1 MQSEGSEKHGAILPA
16 LWILIALTLTGIAST
31 WAAID
36 TDTSIETVFPEGM
49 QIVLLNVHVF
59 DVVSGVLKKNQ
70 DILIEGTQIKAV
82 GRIVSSDKDVFKI
95 DLSGKFA
102 FPGLFECHTHLS
114 LLAVEKEEEMIE
126 DLRAFVANGI
136 TQVRDVGG
144 AIDVLRQMSERI
156 SSGEILG
163 PKMFYSG
170 PMLQSS
176 PVFQKKKNQIQPG
189 FAVSIDSKEDVDR
202 VLPELARK
210 GACMVK
216 TYNKM
221 DLAVYRHLLA
231 VAKKLGLK
239 PVHDPGRYLF
249 HGIPMDLAID
259 LGVTSIEH
267 GIAPWPIVL
276 KAELKREHDRLMAEN
291 ADEAAQEALMDK
303 VIKLGMESI
312 SMDKL
317 QRLIDKVLENDVYFC
332 PTLWMY
338 GGEDIF
344 TEEFIKRKVKILVG
358 HDGVKP
364 DLLFSEMKKLNKRGL
379 SELEIIRGTTIYP
392 AQWLGVEDKYGTISP
407 GVLANLT
414 ILDKNPLD
422 DIQNFDS
429 PYMVIMNGRVV
440 FSRSN

>member
-1 MQSEGSEKHGAILPA
+1 MLPILR
-16 LWILIALTLTGIAST
+16 ILIAFILTGMAST

-36 TDTSIETVFPEGM
+36 TDGRIGTVLSEEK
-49 QIVLLNVHVF
+49 QIVLSNIHVF
-59 DVVSGVLKKNQ
+59 DVVGGVLKKAQ

-82 GRIVSSDKDVFKI
+82 GRVDTSDKDATKI
-95 DLSGKFA
+95 DMSGKFA

-114 LLAVEKEEEMIE
+114 LLATEKEEEMIE

-144 AIDVLRQMSERI
+144 AIDVLSQMSERI

-170 PMLQSS
+170 PMLQRS

-189 FAVSIDSKEDVDR
+189 FAVCIDSKEDVDR

-221 DLAVYRHLLA
+221 DLDVYKHLLA
-231 VAKKLGLK
+231 VAKELGLK

-276 KAELKREHDRLMAEN
+276 KDELKREHDRLMAEN
-291 ADEAAQEALMDK
+291 VDEAAQEALMDK
-303 VIKLGMESI
+303 VIKLGIESI

-317 QRLIDKVLENDVYFC
+317 QRLIDKVLENHVYFC

-338 GGEDIF
+338 GWEDIF

-358 HDGVKP
+358 HDGVRP
-364 DLLFSEMKKLNKRGL
+364 DLLFNEMKKLRKRGL
-379 SELEIIRGTTIYP
+379 SELEIIRGATIYP
-392 AQWLGVEDKYGTISP
+392 AQWLGVEDRYGSISP
-407 GVLANLT
+407 GMLANLT
-414 ILDKNPLD
+414 ILDNNPLE
-422 DIQNFDS
+422 DIANLES

-440 FSRSN
+440 FTRSN